1 MRLRSLLF
9 ALVAISIISCTDM
22 KEINGEYDVTMVGSN
37 DYSQQDI
44 TMNIEMGEENR
55 ISGKS
60 ACNQYSGNF
69 TNPKENQVE
78 MGMMMGTKMYCKD
91 TSQIERDYL
100 DHLSQVTA
108 VNKTKT
114 GLDLLNEEGKVII
127 VAVKKENK

>member
-9 ALVAISIISCTDM
+9 ALVAISITSCNDM